1 MLHRIT
7 RYLFEV
13 SFIVILL
20 LLIIM
25 IMILVFM
32 VMMFVMFMMMVSMMA
47 VMVMVMLPV
56 ILLLQLLLHLDHLR
70 YPVVHLLDGLE
81 LGEPHPLAVADVVL
95 AALGLAVLARAA
107 PHLQQAACQHLGTWR
122 HLDTC
127 HLQLPPVRHLLQ
139 LVHAAPRQQRQLDV
153 HRSSVEW

>member
-1 MLHRIT
+1 MLHRIS
-7 RYLFEV
+7 RYLFED

-25 IMILVFM
+25 IMVLVFM

-70 YPVVHLLDGLE
+70 DPVVHLLDGLE

-122 HLDTC
+122 TWTRVTCSC
-127 HLQLPPVRHLLQ
+127 HLSATSCSLSMPPR
-139 LVHAAPRQQRQLDV
+139 A
-153 HRSSVEW
+153 SSGSLMCTEAL